1 MSIALSLGNN
11 LTTGGVFKP
20 TAINNTSVNNVTDFA
35 GIAGGGTLVLLSTQT
50 ASASASIS
58 FTTGIDSTYDEYIFK
73 FINIHP
79 SVDGVEFYFNMS
91 TDNGSNYNVTKT
103 TTGFSAYHDEA
114 DISTALA
121 YDASGDLAQGTGYLQ
136 LNQNGT
142 LGNDNDQSLSG
153 SLHLF
158 SPSDTTFV
166 KHFISTVQYYETTN
180 YSINSFVAGYGNT
193 TSAINAIDFKFSSGN
208 IDDGIIKMYGVA
220 KS

>member
-1 MSIALSLGNN
+1 MALNFCNNNSLSAITTIPASIS
-11 LTTGGVFKP
+11 
-20 TAINNTSVNNVTDFA
+20 
-35 GIAGGGTLVLLSTQT
+35 GGGLNLISTQT
-50 ASASASIS
+50 ASSSSSLS
-58 FTTGIDSTYDEYIFK
+58 FTTGIDSTYKEYVFK
-73 FINIHP
+73 FYNMHP
-79 SVDGVEFYFNMS
+79 ATDNVEFYFNMS
-91 TDNGSNYNVTKT
+91 TDGGSNYNVTKT

-114 DISTALA
+114 DSSTALA

-166 KHFISTVQYYETTN
+166 KHFIGTVQYYETTN

-193 TSAINAIDFKFSSGN
+193 TSAINAVDFKMSSGN
-208 IDDGIIKMYGVA
+208 IDSGVIKLYGV
-220 KS
+220 S